1 MQKTGRTIF
10 ITILSIIFLAMT
22 MAITACQ
29 STNPDPTPFP
39 ASAPVYVPP
48 ATDPVPVLMTDLAA
62 NPAFYTDGYIQLTGQ
77 YDRLP
82 RLVCGSK
89 AYPSPAS
96 WGLVGDGF
104 LARARGFDD
113 LLQNLAVRGLTMT
126 VNGFWRQWHGPIGC
140 GKDAQQQ
147 TIWYLEVTEIVS
159 PSPLVKATLTPVG
172 AQPVALVTAT
182 AVPDTSSPANP
193 LPISPPGNGNDAGDE
208 TAVIPPTATPTATP
222 TFIIS
227 ATTASTPSPTAGS
240 DSPSQPVTPTP
251 APTTAGTAVS
261 SAPGN
266 TTTPTPP
273 PSPTPTASG
282 TQAPTPTP
290 ITGGVTPTSAAPTST
305 PGSTATNEI
314 NQGNA
319 DIGGEVFSIE
329 QIFPD
334 EYHTWTIDLFDTAWV
349 SIYTMAEPTMDMKVT
364 LLDATGNVLIAQNSV
379 PAGQLE
385 NIIEFP
391 ISADGLY
398 QIRFETVN
406 NTSGYYA
413 FTVQD
418 DFAFP
423 SIPQGLLRFNN
434 PRSVSIPELTDNY
447 WAFSATAGSTVTLSV
462 TSTNGNFF
470 YYLYSPK
477 GDEMG
482 YVSDDTGTGLV
493 EETFTITTT
502 GLHVIYLGEQ
512 DFASADYTITL
523 SNN

>member
-1 MQKTGRTIF
+1 
-10 ITILSIIFLAMT
+10 
-22 MAITACQ
+22 
-29 STNPDPTPFP
+29 
-39 ASAPVYVPP
+39 
-48 ATDPVPVLMTDLAA
+48 MTDLAA

-96 WGLVGDGF
+96 WGLAGSGF
-104 LARARGFDD
+104 MARAKGFDD

-140 GKDAQQQ
+140 GKNAQQQ

-193 LPISPPGNGNDAGDE
+193 LPVSPPNEGGDE
-208 TAVIPPTATPTATP
+208 GGDTAVTPPTPTATP

-227 ATTASTPSPTAGS
+227 VTTASTPGSTATPTGGGSPNQPITPTA
-240 DSPSQPVTPTP
+240 
-251 APTTAGTAVS
+251 APTSAGTAVS
-261 SAPGN
+261 STPGSS
-266 TTTPTPP
+266 TGSTAGSAATPTPP
-273 PSPTPTASG
+273 PTPTTAAGS

-290 ITGGVTPTSAAPTST
+290 NSGGVTPTSAAPTST

-334 EYHTWTIDLFDTAWV
+334 EYHTWTIDLFDTTWV
-349 SIYTMAEPTMDMKVT
+349 SIYTMAEPAMDMKVT
-364 LLDATGNVLIAQNSV
+364 LLDAEGNVMIAQNNV

-423 SIPQGLLRFNN
+423 AIPQGLLRYNN

-493 EETFTITTT
+493 EGTFTITTT
-502 GLHVIYLGEQ
+502 GLHVVYLGEQ
-512 DFASADYTITL
+512 DFAPADYTITL

>member
-10 ITILSIIFLAMT
+10 ITTLLMLLLAI
-22 MAITACQ
+22 AIATTACQ
-29 STNPDPTPFP
+29 GTNPEPTPFP
-39 ASAPVYVPP
+39 ASAPVYAPLT
-48 ATDPVPVLMTDLAA
+48 TDPVPVLMTDLAA

-77 YDRLP
+77 YERLP

-96 WGLVGDGF
+96 WGLVSNG
-104 LARARGFDD
+104 LMARAKGFDD
-113 LLQNLAVRGLTMT
+113 LLQNLAARGLTMT
-126 VNGFWRQWHGPIGC
+126 VNGFWRQWQGPVGC
-140 GKDAQQQ
+140 GKNAQQQ
-147 TIWYLEVTEIVS
+147 IIWYLEVTEFVS

-182 AVPDTSSPANP
+182 AVPDTSSPVTP
-193 LPISPPGNGNDAGDE
+193 SPVPPPDEGGNASGD
-208 TAVIPPTATPTATP
+208 TAVTPPAPTATP

-227 ATTASTPSPTAGS
+227 ATKDNTPIPAADTPTTTVSPIPTTNGTAASSTPGS
-240 DSPSQPVTPTP
+240 
-251 APTTAGTAVS
+251 
-261 SAPGN
+261 
-266 TTTPTPP
+266 TPTPP
-273 PSPTPTASG
+273 LSPTPATNG

-290 ITGGVTPTSAAPTST
+290 NSGNTPPPSAAPTST

-314 NQGNA
+314 NQGSA

-334 EYHTWTIDLFDTAWV
+334 EYHTWTINLFDTAWV
-349 SIYTMAEPTMDMKVT
+349 SIYTMAEPTMDLKVT
-364 LLDATGNVLIAQNSV
+364 LLDATGNVLIAQNNV

-398 QIRFETVN
+398 QIRFETLN

-423 SIPQGLLRFNN
+423 AIPQGLLTFNN
-434 PRSVSIPELTDNY
+434 PRSASIPELTDNY

-462 TSTNGNFF
+462 ASTNGSFF

-482 YVSDDTGTGLV
+482 YVSDDTGTGV
-493 EETFTITTT
+493 AEDTFTITTT

-512 DFASADYTITL
+512 DFAAADYTITL